1 LAQSTLFIAIFYGIQ
16 IIWERDAGVLT
27 RLMVTPT
34 ARSALITGKAFAV
47 GVRSIAQAI
56 VIAVLFALLGVSF
69 HANALG
75 LVAVAAVIVLEV
87 GVLLVNG
94 CRDHGGVDVIP

>member
-1 LAQSTLFIAIFYGIQ
+1 
-16 IIWERDAGVLT
+16 
-27 RLMVTPT
+27 
-34 ARSALITGKAFAV
+34 
-47 GVRSIAQAI
+47 
-56 VIAVLFALLGVSF
+56 VLFALLGVSF
-69 HANALG
+69 HANALK